1 MFYILYQE
9 LETIQRKITLE
20 EWKNNFFLV
29 NTISYLSCLLAFIET
44 IGVTSMKIQSVLHPW
59 KSQIIHT
66 FEPYTNMYIL
76 DKRHI
81 SDVIRRLYVHSRCN
95 CKRGYSKLLYFWK
108 NVFHM
113 KFSKGDKKAIFFH
126 RKTNYFP
133 ENIFFTIPRLN
144 NFTDSLA
151 SVLIFCYL
159 SSVLLTRQ

>member
-1 MFYILYQE
+1 
-9 LETIQRKITLE
+9 
-20 EWKNNFFLV
+20 
-29 NTISYLSCLLAFIET
+29 
-44 IGVTSMKIQSVLHPW
+44 MKIQSVLHPW

-113 KFSKGDKKAIFFH
+113 KFSKGDKKAFFSQESKLFSREYYVWIISPTVWRQFWFSVICFDEFIFSLINASVTLKSST
-126 RKTNYFP
+126 RS
-133 ENIFFTIPRLN
+133 LN
-144 NFTDSLA
+144 NSLG
-151 SVLIFCYL
+151 
-159 SSVLLTRQ
+159 